1 LILEVLE
8 LNFGF
13 GFFGFGFLVFLE
25 LNVVELV
32 FGLFQNLEQL
42 EQLVY

>member
-1 LILEVLE
+1 LEVLE

-32 FGLFQNLEQL
+32 FGLFRNLEQL
-42 EQLVY
+42 EKVVY

>member
-1 LILEVLE
+1 LILKVLE

-13 GFFGFGFLVFLE
+13 GFFGFSFLVFLE

-42 EQLVY
+42 EQVVY